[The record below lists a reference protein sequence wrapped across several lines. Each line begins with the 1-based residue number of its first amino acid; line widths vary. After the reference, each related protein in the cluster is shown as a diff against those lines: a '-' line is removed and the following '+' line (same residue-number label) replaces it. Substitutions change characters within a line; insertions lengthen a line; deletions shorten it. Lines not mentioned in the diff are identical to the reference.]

1 MYQLKIIK
9 GKCHHILHEINDR
22 NEYVISY
29 NDDVYFW
36 RPNLEGIGSDYMT
49 LSDVIGMINK
59 LGSDK
64 RKWRSEEHKKNLLN
78 HWKEIY
84 QIMREFRIEKVLEP
98 QVDYNSYILAC

>member
-1 MYQLKIIK
+1 MYQLKIIR

-22 NEYVISY
+22 NEYIISY
-29 NDDVYFW
+29 NEDVYFW
-36 RPNLEGIGSDYMT
+36 RPNLEGIGSDYMN
-49 LSDVIGMINK
+49 LSDVIEMINK
-59 LGSDK
+59 LESDK

-98 QVDYNSYILAC
+98 QIDYNPYILAC

>member
-1 MYQLKIIK
+1 MYQLKIIR

-22 NEYVISY
+22 NEYIISY
-29 NDDVYFW
+29 DRDVYFW

-49 LSDVIGMINK
+49 LSDVIGMITK
-59 LGSDK
+59 LESDK

-84 QIMREFRIEKVLEP
+84 QIMRGFRIEKVLEP
-98 QVDYNSYILAC
+98 QVDYNYYILAC